1 MSQATKRYRAVAALA
16 LIAALIA
23 GACHYFG
30 LLTSWQERIFDRFFT
45 TNTAPSDIIIIGI
58 DDQSISALGGWPLAR
73 TSFATVLANFGEPR
87 KVGIDVAFVDPSARG
102 LADDALLASALARN
116 IAPVVL
122 ATQYDDRGGK
132 LFRPLPSFASNAQE
146 GYTNVLVDADGIVRT
161 FAPVRGDT
169 ISLSAAL
176 AANARGAVPP
186 EVARIGWR
194 GPAGTFLIIPFIDV
208 YRGVAPVSVFAGKTV
223 LIGATAKDLHDT
235 LATPVGSM
243 AGVEVHANALA
254 TLESGRFFNDV
265 PMLLMLALILFVA
278 YLAAGTI
285 LLAISQL
292 MPLILLLAAELIA
305 VNLTSVALFSTHV
318 RFPTLSLSFAFLLS
332 AGFTFIYQY
341 LSESREKR
349 HIRKMFQYY
358 LMPEVIEELAN
369 HPERLSLG
377 GQEKTLTMLFCDIRG
392 FTTLSE
398 GLSPSELTALIN
410 EYLTAMTD
418 AIMGVGGLVDK
429 YIGDAIMA
437 FWGAPLPN
445 SLQEVAACRGAL
457 AMIRALGSLNAGLGK
472 RDIKPIRIGIG
483 ISTGEV
489 VVGNMGS
496 SKRFNY
502 TVMGDEVN
510 FASRLEGLTKAYGIS
525 CIIGER
531 TASALTDDPT
541 FTVRELDLV
550 IVKGKKEPRTIYEL
564 ATEPPTST
572 GSGQA
577 SAIQK
582 EQFAHF
588 VNGRAA
594 YVKGNWKKAI
604 THFKAALS
612 LGEDG
617 PSKTFLERAE
627 HLSIEA
633 PQDWRGIWEF
643 TTK

>member
-1 MSQATKRYRAVAALA
+1 MSQTIKRYRAVAVLA
-16 LIAALIA
+16 FLAALIA
-23 GACHYFG
+23 GACYYFG
-30 LLTSWQERIFDRFFT
+30 LLTSWQELVFDRFFT
-45 TNTAPSDIIIIGI
+45 TQTAPSGIVIIGI
-58 DDQSISALGGWPLAR
+58 DDQSIAALGGWPLAR
-73 TSFATVLANFGEPR
+73 TSFATVLENLGEPR
-87 KVGIDVAFVDPSARG
+87 EVGIDVAFVDSSARG
-102 LADDALLASALARN
+102 LADDALLASALARS

-132 LFRPLPSFASNAQE
+132 LLRPLPSFASNAQE
-146 GYTNVLVDADGIVRT
+146 GYANVLVDADGIVRT
-161 FAPVRGDT
+161 FAPMRGNT
-169 ISLSAAL
+169 VSLSAAL
-176 AANARGAVPP
+176 TAHARGVAPP
-186 EVARIGWR
+186 KVVRIGWR
-194 GPAGTFLIIPFIDV
+194 GPAGTFLTIPFIDV
-208 YRGVAPVSVFAGKTV
+208 YRGTAPVSVFAEKTV
-223 LIGATAKDLHDT
+223 LVGATAKDLHDT

-243 AGVEVHANALA
+243 AGVEAHANALA
-254 TLESGRFFNDV
+254 TLESGRFFNDI
-265 PMLLMLALILFVA
+265 PMLFMLACILFVA

-285 LLAISQL
+285 LAVSQL
-292 MPLILLLAAELIA
+292 VPLILLLATEFLA
-305 VNLTSVALFSTHV
+305 VNLVSVALFSAHV

-418 AIMGVGGLVDK
+418 AIMEAGGLVDK
-429 YIGDAIMA
+429 YIGDAVMA
-437 FWGAPLPN
+437 FWGAHLPN
-445 SLQEVAACRGAL
+445 PSQENAACRGAL
-457 AMIRALGSLNAGLGK
+457 AMFRALDRLNADLEK
-472 RDIKPIRIGIG
+472 RGIKPIRIGIG

-510 FASRLEGLTKAYGIS
+510 FASRLEGLTKAYGVS
-525 CIIGER
+525 CIVGER
-531 TASALTDDPT
+531 TAAAAAGDPT
-541 FTVRELDLV
+541 LTVRGLDLV
-550 IVKGKKEPRTIYEL
+550 MVKGKSEPRAIYEL
-564 ATEPPTST
+564 VIEPFAST

-582 EQFAHF
+582 EQFVHF
-588 VNGRAA
+588 ANGRAA
-594 YVKGNWKKAI
+594 YVKGNWGEAI

-617 PSKTFLERAE
+617 PSKTFLKRVE